1 MKTYLNL
8 DKDGY
13 LLSISSTNTGGPSV
27 ITLEGLD
34 LSGHRL
40 GAHRWDGS
48 GLVLDEDKLAQME
61 ANCVKSDAAVDLLE
75 LRRELVSTHEA
86 LLEGLEE
93 LLTVDNAVELVKVLG
108 NIKKNLAGVLEDRAA
123 IREKIAELSNK

>member
-27 ITLEGLD
+27 DTLEGLD
-34 LSGHRL
+34 LSGNRL
-40 GAHRWDGS
+40 GAHRWNGS
-48 GLVLDEDKLAQME
+48 GLVLDEDKLAQTE
-61 ANCVKSDAAVDLLE
+61 TECVKADTAVDLLE

-93 LLTVDNAVELVKVLG
+93 LLAVDNALELVTVLG
-108 NIKKNLAGVLEDRAA
+108 KIKKNLAGVLEDRAT
-123 IREKIAELSNK
+123 IRKKIAELSNK